1 MDKLLLT
8 QAPDRIETNLSSA
21 EILLVVVVYVM
32 ELGAYLALF
41 GFGGN
46 AALCGNGNVPDG
58 CGWGR
63 VGQLVGRCSVVR
75 RKPLLVD
82 VVVGEA
88 VGLVVTATEME
99 RHVRSAGNWSG
110 KSGKGTAEQSVRGS
124 LSWG

>member
-1 MDKLLLT
+1 
-8 QAPDRIETNLSSA
+8 
-21 EILLVVVVYVM
+21 M

-46 AALCGNGNVPDG
+46 AALCGNGNVPDS

-63 VGQLVGRCSVVR
+63 IGQLVGRCSVVR

-88 VGLVVTATEME
+88 WVWLLRPRKWRGRLGVLGMGVG
-99 RHVRSAGNWSG
+99 RAG
-110 KSGKGTAEQSVRGS
+110 RG
-124 LSWG
+124 LLNRA